1 MIVNIRWKRWL
12 EYVGVIFFIFHF
24 SLFISSCSD
33 DDSGEVIDLEK
44 IPYLDFDAM
53 GFDPNYDFFHRVK

>member
-1 MIVNIRWKRWL
+1 MMIVNIRWKRWL

-33 DDSGEVIDLEK
+33 DDSGEVNE
-44 IPYLDFDAM
+44 FE
-53 GFDPNYDFFHRVK
+53 N